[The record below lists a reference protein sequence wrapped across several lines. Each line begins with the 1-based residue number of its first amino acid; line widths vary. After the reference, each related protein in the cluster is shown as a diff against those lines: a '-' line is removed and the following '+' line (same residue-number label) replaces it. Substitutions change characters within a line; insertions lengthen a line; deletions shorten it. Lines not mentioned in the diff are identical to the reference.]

1 MTVLIVLSLLLLAVI
16 ALACVVLDQRATIRD
31 LGANCMAWETTAAQ
45 FRMEKTRLEATV
57 RNYDWAWSM
66 RPGQVLPIDDAA
78 REKGFPRMM
87 TVSAGTLEREVS
99 IRRKIREGFND
110 GSSGSTAEWHEPS
123 GQETSADV
131 SPQAK

>member
-1 MTVLIVLSLLLLAVI
+1 MVTLIFLLLFILVSIVLV
-16 ALACVVLDQRATIRD
+16 CVVLDQRVTIRD
-31 LGANCMAWETTAAQ
+31 LTENCDAWETRAGQ

-66 RPGQVLPIDDAA
+66 RPGQRPPIDDAA

-87 TVSAGTLEREVS
+87 TVSADSLEREVS

-110 GSSGSTAEWHEPS
+110 GSRSPDPAQSLA
-123 GQETSADV
+123 QETSADV
-131 SPQAK
+131 SPQAKY